1 MADSVKIGL
10 VGCGNISP
18 QCFKA
23 CRAFQMLDLVAC
35 ADLDVNLAIQRAEE
49 FEVAKGC
56 SVEEM
61 LGDPD
66 ALST

>member
-1 MADSVKIGL
+1 
-10 VGCGNISP
+10 
-18 QCFKA
+18 
-23 CRAFQMLDLVAC
+23 MLDLVAC

-56 SVEEM
+56 SVEDM